1 MESFPPGELER
12 NTVGEARWEVGA
24 AAHGSACALPG
35 PVSWC
40 LSYLE
45 LLQLC
50 ARCFRHFMPGISKI
64 CVFIC
69 CSVQITCWAVLAT
82 VSLGTG
88 KMLHGCLIEA
98 IFLLRRFFL
107 CTRKKKCR
115 FFFFY
120 IFFPVLI
127 FAKEHQLEVK
137 YFPVLTGALIL

>member
-1 MESFPPGELER
+1 MDPWQVLESFPPGELER
-12 NTVGEARWEVGA
+12 NTVGEAGWEVGA

-50 ARCFRHFMPGISKI
+50 ARRFPHFMPGISKI

-69 CSVQITCWAVLAT
+69 CSVQITCWAVLAA

-107 CTRKKKCR
+107 CTRKKKMQI
-115 FFFFY
+115 FFF
-120 IFFPVLI
+120 ISFFPFLFLPKSI
-127 FAKEHQLEVK
+127 NLR
-137 YFPVLTGALIL
+137 